1 MWFNSVQILVFIR
14 YLCVLFYVEHIMLVL
29 HEFLSC
35 SKKLAELCSSRL
47 YGIVFVF
54 CLFAFVGDK

>member
-1 MWFNSVQILVFIR
+1 MNVSVAVR
-14 YLCVLFYVEHIMLVL
+14 SV
-29 HEFLSC
+29 
-35 SKKLAELCSSRL
+35 AELCSSRL